1 MKILDEPIEKSRLL
15 NAEELYEGPMVKGV
29 VDVRRRLVA
38 VDGNM
43 HADLERMLL
52 GTGSDQADLWGINF
66 YPEEDD
72 FDDFLE
78 FDSMINIR
86 PRQNNR
92 SRGVDDPDIQQQIKD
107 IVKQW
112 LQ

>member
-15 NAEELYEGPMVKGV
+15 NAEVIFDGPKVIAV
-29 VDVRRRLVA
+29 VDVRQNRLA
-38 VDGNM
+38 VDAEM
-43 HADLERMLL
+43 SSDLQYMLL
-52 GTGSDQADLWGINF
+52 ATGSDQSDLWGVNF
-66 YPEEDD
+66 YPEEEAM
-72 FDDFLE
+72 DDFLE

-92 SRGVDDPDIQQQIKD
+92 SRGVDDPEIQQQIIE

-112 LQ
+112 IQ

>member
-29 VDVRRRLVA
+29 VDVQKRLVA

-43 HADLERMLL
+43 YADLERMLL
-52 GTGSDQADLWGINF
+52 ATGSNQTDLWGVNF

-72 FDDFLE
+72 MVEFLE

-86 PRQNNR
+86 PRQGNR
-92 SRGVDDPDIQQQIKD
+92 SRSVDDPEIQQQIIE

-112 LQ
+112 IQ

>member
-29 VDVRRRLVA
+29 VDVQKRLIA
-38 VDGNM
+38 VDGDM
-43 HADLERMLL
+43 YADLERMLL
-52 GTGSDQADLWGINF
+52 ATGSNQTDLWGVNF

-72 FDDFLE
+72 MVDFLE

-86 PRQNNR
+86 PRQGNR
-92 SRGVDDPDIQQQIKD
+92 SRNVDDPEIQQQIIE

-112 LQ
+112 IQ

>member
-29 VDVRRRLVA
+29 VDVQKRLVA

-43 HADLERMLL
+43 YADLERMLL
-52 GTGSDQADLWGINF
+52 ATGSNQTDLWGVNF

-72 FDDFLE
+72 MVDFLE

-86 PRQNNR
+86 PRQGNR
-92 SRGVDDPDIQQQIKD
+92 SRSVDDPEIQQQIIE

-112 LQ
+112 IQ